1 MQQRATFSNGAERQY
16 ECNFPRALY
25 ASVGRLAAADRKLRD
40 GDENL
45 HLRAEQL

>member
-16 ECNFPRALY
+16 TNAIFPEHYMRL
-25 ASVGRLAAADRKLRD
+25 SVGWLLLIENYEM

-45 HLRAEQL
+45 HLRVE